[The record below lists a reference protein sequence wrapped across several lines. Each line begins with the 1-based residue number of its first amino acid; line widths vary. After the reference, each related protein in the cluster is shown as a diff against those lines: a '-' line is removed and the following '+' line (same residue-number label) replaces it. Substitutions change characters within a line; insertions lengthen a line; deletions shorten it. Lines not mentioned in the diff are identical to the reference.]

1 MLPIDALG
9 PESLHMLSPKAM
21 RLKTVMWGGCFAV
34 TKCLGDSW
42 MTPEGRGMLPNATA
56 ICAANSGA
64 ETESLVLLQCLKLLF
79 CIRRWRPPLYWNHS
93 QHWLQ

>member
-1 MLPIDALG
+1 LPIDALG

-42 MTPEGRGMLPNATA
+42 MTPEGWGMV
-56 ICAANSGA
+56 A
-64 ETESLVLLQCLKLLF
+64 ECYRHMCS
-79 CIRRWRPPLYWNHS
+79 
-93 QHWLQ
+93 